1 VAVAA
6 ATGAVGLAL
15 PAFAAS
21 LDVQIT
27 TLNAQMNG
35 GGTTPLSFSIKNNS
49 GSDISPHITISFG
62 GDLNGL
68 VSCTGGDPSACGGIA
83 TVSANSSKTFNA
95 TLTAGSVASGQTR
108 NGTVTV
114 QVQSGGDNGSD
125 SGPLAVNGPAA
136 QQAVPQLSGTVVDVF
151 KGDSGPIANAKVAA
165 QDSAVPT
172 PHTWEVGTDKNG
184 AFKIVSTPDKPIAP
198 GTIVFIVT
206 KDGYEQYKQIINNA
220 APGVAMTTLHFAM
233 TPTAST
239 ASASP
244 SLGTP
249 TGPPVSAIDTG
260 QGQATG
266 NGSSGGGG
274 GLSWVLIGIGGVL
287 VALGIAAIVI
297 LLVRRRGDDDDDD
310 EAGPGGRGPKGG
322 RGAAPRPPHPQQG
335 GRRPEPTM
343 VMRGGPGGPG
353 GRGPGAPGSRDQTMI
368 ARSPLADMPTQL
380 HGRVP
385 PQGGP
390 GGPPPGPGY
399 GGQNPYGGSHQQQ
412 PYGGGQG
419 GYGGAPGYPGGSPP
433 PNYGQPDPY
442 GSGYGQQPQ
451 PGGYPQQP
459 GQGGNYPGG
468 QDEQDPRGPRRGDR
482 RVDWL
487 EE

>member
-1 VAVAA
+1 MVAA
-6 ATGAVGLAL
+6 AAGAVGFAL
-15 PAFAAS
+15 PAAAAGPP
-21 LDVQIT
+21 DVQIIA
-27 TLNAQMNG
+27 LSGSMNAN
-35 GGTTPLSFSIKNNS
+35 GTTQLQYSIKNNS
-49 GSDISPHITISFG
+49 ASDSSAQITISFG

-68 VSCTGGDPSACGGIA
+68 VTCTGGQCNGITPVPNDNNA
-83 TVSANSSKTFNA
+83 HTFTA
-95 TLTAGSVASGQTR
+95 TLSAGDVAAGQTR
-108 NGTVTV
+108 NGVVTV
-114 QVQSGGDNGSD
+114 QVTIGSE
-125 SGPLAVNGPAA
+125 SAQKQGPLAVNGPAA
-136 QQAVPQLSGTVVDVF
+136 QAAVPQLSGVVVDVF

-165 QDSAVPT
+165 QDSATPT
-172 PHTWEVGTDKNG
+172 PHTWEVGTDVKG
-184 AFKIVSTPDKPIAP
+184 TFKILSTADKPIAP

-206 KDGYEQYKQIINNA
+206 KDGYQQYKQIISNA
-220 APGVAMTTLHFAM
+220 VAGQPLTTLHFAM

-239 ASASP
+239 ASASATGP
-244 SLGTP
+244 TP
-249 TGPPVSAIDTG
+249 TGAPTSEIET
-260 QGQATG
+260 QGVATG
-266 NGSSGGGG
+266 NGNSGSGG

-297 LLVRRRGDDDDDD
+297 LLIRRRGDDDDD
-310 EAGPGGRGPKGG
+310 EGGQGGRGPKGG
-322 RGAAPRPPHPQQG
+322 RGGAPRPPHPQG

-385 PQGGP
+385 PPGGP
-390 GGPPPGPGY
+390 GGPPPGQGY
-399 GGQNPYGGSHQQQ
+399 GGQNPYGGSHQQPYGGGGSQ
-412 PYGGGQG
+412 SGYGGGQG
-419 GYGGAPGYPGGSPP
+419 YPGGSQP

-442 GSGYGQQPQ
+442 GSGYGQQP

-459 GQGGNYPGG
+459 GHGGNYPGG
-468 QDEQDPRGPRRGDR
+468 YDEQDPRGPRRGDR